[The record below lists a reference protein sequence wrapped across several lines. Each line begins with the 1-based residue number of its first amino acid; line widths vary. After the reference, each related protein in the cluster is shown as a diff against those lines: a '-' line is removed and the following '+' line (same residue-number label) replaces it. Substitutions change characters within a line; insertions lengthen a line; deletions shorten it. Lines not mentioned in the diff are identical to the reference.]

1 MAEGRKTSSDIGW
14 LPSPAESETVVGT
27 TVQRVHTMELQW
39 LLAVRN
45 TGQDPKWM
53 AEVEARKTEV
63 VRTTMA
69 VEVRTSEREVEVRTI
84 EPEVEVRTT
93 KVVEAR
99 TIERELS
106 EVAHKMLTELWVEGR
121 KTSMGLL
128 VGRKFDWVF
137 RSLVLSRR
145 MDLLP
150 LKQDYLHR
158 HKDEEVVLAWES
170 SLSS

>member
-1 MAEGRKTSSDIGW
+1 
-14 LPSPAESETVVGT
+14 
-27 TVQRVHTMELQW
+27 MELQW

-53 AEVEARKTEV
+53 AEVEAHKTEVEARKTEV

-69 VEVRTSEREVEVRTI
+69 VEVRTKK
-84 EPEVEVRTT
+84 EVEVRTT
-93 KVVEAR
+93 EREVEAR
-99 TIERELS
+99 MIERERS
-106 EVAHKMLTELWVEGR
+106 VEVRKTLTELWVEGR